1 MRIIFMNDWV
11 DSILY
16 SNLLRI
22 KFILL
27 IGGLITI
34 YIFYRINPLNKLK

>member
-1 MRIIFMNDWV
+1 MRIIFMNDRV

-16 SNLLRI
+16 SYLLRI

-27 IGGLITI
+27 IGGLIALFLIELT
-34 YIFYRINPLNKLK
+34 L